1 MIGIE
6 TVGEGRSL
14 VPVVEFQYPDEGDMP
29 APVVRDQ
36 WREAPMMDKCV
47 RQRFAAVPSGD
58 VMTMS
63 LLDKRLEVLR
73 YALVEAVAKMD
84 IDAIHRLVTKA
95 KATVER
101 IATEQLATN
110 TPGTRERHGD
120 ITIEDSAE
128 RGRVIVQFAAFP
140 APRERRLMRMCGFF
154 GGGDGITYWR
164 RRTFR
169 RGENIALE
177 NARYCAQ
184 RILEQRARL
193 VAAQTA
199 VE

>member
-101 IATEQLATN
+101 IATEQLPAADRCCLRRFWLISSPRRVKAIGSASITMLIGVQILN
-110 TPGTRERHGD
+110 QVNSISLREVRF
-120 ITIEDSAE
+120 DS
-128 RGRVIVQFAAFP
+128 
-140 APRERRLMRMCGFF
+140 CGF
-154 GGGDGITYWR
+154 R
-164 RRTFR
+164 
-169 RGENIALE
+169 N
-177 NARYCAQ
+177 
-184 RILEQRARL
+184 
-193 VAAQTA
+193 
-199 VE
+199 